1 MVHFSLDKYILK
13 KEFSDKDNFVAYTTT
28 NCPSHY
34 IQAKY
39 IENKLYFI
47 ELYFNAGQN
56 EIESI
61 ARLNI
66 LKKLFKDN
74 QISKDKSN
82 YIVSLMDNEIYLKY
96 VTIKEEEF
104 MEKFKTIKIE
114 LK

>member
-1 MVHFSLDKYILK
+1 M
-13 KEFSDKDNFVAYTTT
+13 
-28 NCPSHY
+28 
-34 IQAKY
+34 
-39 IENKLYFI
+39 
-47 ELYFNAGQN
+47 
-56 EIESI
+56 
-61 ARLNI
+61 
-66 LKKLFKDN
+66 KKLFKDN